1 MTPRLREHPDELE
14 ALVGVTAEALAMP
27 AAYVE
32 KDFWVT
38 EVLRASSVARTVTMP
53 DGTAEPV
60 TFTFKGGTS
69 LSRVFGIVERFSED
83 IDLLAEFPP
92 GATMGARHRVLSV
105 VDGDVRAHLG
115 FGAERVTIGPSTT
128 GVKRYTTYKYV
139 AASASEDLKEGVL
152 LELGSR
158 GGTHPSSTH
167 SLRSL
172 VADHATDVLGDDES
186 TWEEFAP
193 FSVNVLSPVRTL
205 FEKLAAVHDAAT
217 RQDSAALRKHGRHF
231 YDIHCLVRDPG
242 VIAELEALNDQALQ
256 NLVDDIEQQSNAA
269 GFSSTPR
276 PDDGYASSPA
286 FDASDP
292 SRPDIEAGYTAA
304 EALVYGQRVP
314 LDEAV
319 ASVRLAQ
326 ALI

>member
-1 MTPRLREHPDELE
+1 MTPRLREHLNELE
-14 ALVGVTAEALAMP
+14 ALVGVTADALGMP

-83 IDLLAEFPP
+83 VDLLAEFPL
-92 GATMGARHRVLSV
+92 GASMPARHRTLKA
-105 VDGDVRAHLG
+105 VDADVRAHLG
-115 FGAERVTIGPSTT
+115 FATDRVLVGSSTE
-128 GVKRYTTYKYV
+128 GVKRYTTYLYSAV
-139 AASASEDLKEGVL
+139 SASADLREGVL

-172 VADHATDVLGDDES
+172 VADHAIESLGDDES
-186 TWEEFAP
+186 TWEEFAL
-193 FSVNVLSPVRTL
+193 FEVNVLSPVRTL

-242 VIAELEALNDQALQ
+242 VIAELEALNEQARQ

-276 PDDGYASSPA
+276 PDEGYASSPA
-286 FDASDP
+286 FDGSHP
-292 SRPDIEAGYTAA
+292 SRPDIEVGYTAA

>member
-38 EVLRASSVARTVTMP
+38 EVLRASSIVRTVTMP
-53 DGTAEPV
+53 DGTTQPV

-69 LSRVFGIVERFSED
+69 LSRVFSIVERFSED
-83 IDLLAEFPP
+83 IDLLAEFPL
-92 GATMGARHRVLSV
+92 GASMPARHRTLKA
-105 VDGDVRAHLG
+105 VDAEVRTHLG
-115 FGAERVTIGPSTT
+115 FSTDRVLVGSSTE
-128 GVKRYTTYKYV
+128 GVKRYTTYLYS
-139 AASASEDLKEGVL
+139 AANRSEDLKEGVL

-172 VADHATDVLGDDES
+172 VADHAIGSLGDEES
-186 TWEEFAP
+186 TWEEFAT
-193 FSVNVLSPVRTL
+193 FSVYVLSPVRTL

-217 RQDSAALRKHGRHF
+217 RQESAALRKHGRHF
-231 YDIHCLVRDPG
+231 YDIHRLVRDPG
-242 VIAELEALNDQALQ
+242 VIAELEALDNQARQ

-276 PDDGYASSPA
+276 PEDGYASSPA

-292 SRPDIEAGYTAA
+292 SRPDIEAGYDAA
-304 EALVYGQRVP
+304 EALIHGARVS
-314 LDEAV
+314 LDGAI
-319 ASVRLAQ
+319 ASVQLARD
-326 ALI
+326 LI

>member
-1 MTPRLREHPDELE
+1 MTPRLREHTDELE
-14 ALVGVTAEALAMP
+14 ALVGVTADALGMP

-38 EVLRASSVARTVTMP
+38 EVLRASSTVRTVTMP
-53 DGTAEPV
+53 DGSVEPV

-83 IDLLAEFPP
+83 IDLLAEFPS
-92 GATMGARHRVLSV
+92 GASMPARHRTLKA
-105 VDGDVRAHLG
+105 VDSDVRAHLG
-115 FGAERVTIGPSTT
+115 FSADRVRIGPSTE
-128 GVKRYTTYKYV
+128 GVKRYTTYLY
-139 AASASEDLKEGVL
+139 SAVSTSEDLREGVL

-172 VADHATDVLGDDES
+172 VADHAIESLGDDES
-186 TWEEFAP
+186 TWEEFAL
-193 FSVNVLSPVRTL
+193 FEVNVLSPVRTL

-242 VIAELEALNDQALQ
+242 VIAELEALNDQARQ
-256 NLVDDIEQQSNAA
+256 NLVEDIEQQSNAA

-276 PDDGYASSPA
+276 PEDGYASSPA

-304 EALVYGQRVP
+304 EALVYGQRAP

-319 ASVRLAQ
+319 ASARLAH

>member
-1 MTPRLREHPDELE
+1 MTPRLREHPEELE
-14 ALVGVTAEALAMP
+14 ALVGVAAEALAMP
-27 AAYVE
+27 AAYIE

-53 DGTAEPV
+53 DGTVEPV

-83 IDLLAEFPP
+83 VDLLAEFPT
-92 GATMGARHRVLSV
+92 GATMGARHRVLGV

-115 FGAERVTIGPSTT
+115 FEADRVIMGPSTT
-128 GVKRYTTYKYV
+128 GVKRYTTYMYV
-139 AASASEDLKEGVL
+139 AASANGVLKEGVL

-158 GGTHPSSTH
+158 GGTHPSSVH
-167 SLRSL
+167 SFRSL
-172 VADHATDVLGDDES
+172 VARHAIDSLGDDES

-193 FSVNVLSPVRTL
+193 FEVKVLSPVRTL

-231 YDIHCLVRDPG
+231 YDIHRLVGDPG
-242 VIAELEALNDQALQ
+242 VTAELEALNNEARQR
-256 NLVDDIEQQSNAA
+256 LVDDIEKQSIAA

-292 SRPDIEAGYTAA
+292 SRSDIEVGYTAA
-304 EALVYGQRVP
+304 EALIYGQRVQ

-319 ASVRLAQ
+319 ASVHGAQ

>member
-1 MTPRLREHPDELE
+1 MTPRLRQHPDELE
-14 ALVGVTAEALAMP
+14 ALVGVTADALGMP

-92 GATMGARHRVLSV
+92 GATTGARHRTLKA
-105 VDGDVRAHLG
+105 VDAEVRAHLG
-115 FGAERVTIGPSTT
+115 FSTDRVLVGSSTE
-128 GVKRYTTYKYV
+128 GVKRYATYLYS
-139 AASASEDLKEGVL
+139 AASRSEDLKEGVL

-167 SLRSL
+167 SIRSL
-172 VADHATDVLGDDES
+172 VADHAIGSLGDDES

-231 YDIHCLVRDPG
+231 YDIHCLVRDAG
-242 VIAELEALNDQALQ
+242 VIAELETLNDEGRQD
-256 NLVDDIEQQSNAA
+256 LVDDIEQQSNEA

-286 FDASDP
+286 FDESDTC
-292 SRPDIEAGYTAA
+292 RKDIEAGYTVA

-319 ASVRLAQ
+319 VSVQLARD
-326 ALI
+326 LI